1 MSDTPISAAAPR
13 RRRRSAVP
21 ALLLILCGLCG
32 SGAAETPSAPIA
44 TLLVAGDI
52 ADCRSPGAA
61 QTAELVDR
69 LDGIVLAAGDLAF
82 PIGSLLDFKKCYEP
96 SLGRFKA
103 RTLPTPGNHE
113 YQTPTGAGYFA
124 YFGGQAGENGKG
136 YYSTELQGWHI
147 IALNSNIDAGADSE
161 QLQWLRKDLAN
172 THAPCILAFWHH
184 PRYTS
189 GAHGNNKF
197 MTPIWEAL
205 AERKASIVVAGH
217 DHNYERIAPL
227 DGKGFQRPDGIRS
240 FVVGTGGARLVNFG
254 MRSNYS
260 VAWNGTTWGGLKLE
274 LFPSHSICI
283 FLRGAGVKFIY
294 CGSCRG
300 AAG

>member
-69 LDGIVLAAGDLAF
+69 LDGIVLAAGDLAY
-82 PIGSLLDFKKCYEP
+82 PNGSLLDFKKCYEP
-96 SLGRFKA
+96 SWGRFKA

-147 IALNSNIDAGADSE
+147 IALNSNIDVGADSE

-240 FVVGTGGARLVNFG
+240 FVVGTGGARLFDFG

-260 VAWNGTTWGGLKLE
+260 EAWNGTTWGVLKLE
-274 LFPSHSICI
+274 LFPGHYTWN
-283 FLRGAGVKFIY
+283 FLPVAGGKFQDSGASR
-294 CGSCRG
+294 C